1 VRSNLQL
8 AGALIVAMSILVT
21 LGACERQGGVAPSG
35 KIVKIGVIG
44 PSSGE
49 FEAMG
54 LDGGKGLEAAR
65 ELHPLLAN
73 GDTLELVKVDNLNDP
88 GLTGQAIRHL
98 AQDERLAAVMLLSTS
113 EAALATGVV
122 ADAEEIPVLSLFA
135 THTGVTQGHDFMS
148 QLAFDNAFQGSVAAL
163 FVRDELLLERV
174 AVIRDPGSVYSA
186 QLADEFVR
194 KFESI
199 GGVIT
204 GTHPLQE
211 DSDGYKAL
219 MESLRSLDTELLYMP
234 VNAEHALT
242 IVDVAGELAW
252 SPSMM
257 GSDGLLASALNRRSD
272 DAGML
277 EGLYATDFVG
287 VGMVLSDYGRR
298 IEKVYRTR
306 FGEPGTTYAVLGVEG
321 YRVLRL
327 AMNRCENPV
336 DRECV
341 NRMIRDTRG
350 LEGVTGLLSIGR
362 DGRAVRPVVV
372 NAIRDGYMEVVV
384 KVY

>member
-1 VRSNLQL
+1 MKL
-8 AGALIVAMSILVT
+8 AGALLVIVSVVVM
-21 LGACERQGGVAPSG
+21 LGACERQGDVAPSG

-54 LDGGKGLEAAR
+54 LDGDKGLAAAR
-65 ELHPLLAN
+65 ELEPMLTN
-73 GDTLELVKVDNLNDP
+73 GDAIELVRVDNHNDP
-88 GLTGQAIRHL
+88 TLTAQAIRNL
-98 AQDERLAAVMLLSTS
+98 AQDERLAAVLLLSTS
-113 EAALATGVV
+113 GPALAAGVA
-122 ADAEEIPVLSLFA
+122 ADAEEVPVLSLFA
-135 THTGVTQGHDFMS
+135 THTGVTQGHDFMN

-174 AVIRDPGSVYSA
+174 AVIHDVESVYST

-194 KFESI
+194 KFEST

-204 GTHPLQE
+204 GNHPLQE
-211 DSDGYKAL
+211 DSEGYVAL
-219 MESLRSLDTELLYMP
+219 MESLRTLDTELLYMP
-234 VNAEHALT
+234 VNADHALA
-242 IVDVAGELAW
+242 IVDAAGELAW
-252 SPSMM
+252 SPAMM
-257 GSDGLLASALNRRSD
+257 GSDGLLASALSRRSD

-287 VGMVLSDYGRR
+287 RGMVLSGYGHR
-298 IEKVYRTR
+298 IAKVYRAR

-336 DRECV
+336 DRACV

-362 DGRAVRPVVV
+362 DGKAVRPVVV